1 MLSSRKWPFI
11 FILFAGLMCATLALA
26 ALGRRPVSAGGEGSI
41 AYVRPNDTSGDEIR
55 FIEPDGSGDRLIW
68 STGKA
73 DPFAVDAITSL
84 AWRPDATEL
93 AFASDH
99 EKDCS
104 ILRSDIYG
112 VYPDGSDHRRI
123 TNAPTCEELAAYP
136 KGTVVVEVENQTGG
150 SGPFFIYVQGAPGL
164 QFISVAPGAVT
175 TVTVHD
181 VADLGQGLLQFSA
194 VTDANRRWWGAP
206 VDVQAGATVEAPR
219 LVLGEGLLEFGADWP
234 TWRSDGSRIGYVVG
248 LGTPYHIEANPG
260 LLELGDL
267 LLDGQSS
274 ALFVDLL
281 TWSPAAAN
289 ANQLLYGGSGFAVDL
304 SEVGV
309 FRIYEGSPDPGE
321 VLVSPSEV
329 WHTVT
334 GLAWLPDGSG
344 FIFAMSEDTFIG
356 EKADIFEYSF
366 STGQATRLTD
376 FSTEFAYQLSVSPDG
391 QRIVF
396 ERVTELLVWE
406 DPQVDLWIMNRDGSG
421 QRLLV
426 ENGRAP
432 AWSPGEIQSPPSP
445 TPTPTPTQ
453 PPPPPGLDARNYL
466 PFVSG
471 N

>member
-1 MLSSRKWPFI
+1 MS
-11 FILFAGLMCATLALA
+11 AGLVLA
-26 ALGRRPVSAGGEGSI
+26 GPGHRPASAGTGEGTI
-41 AYVRPNDTSGDEIR
+41 AYVRPNNANGDEIR
-55 FIEPDGSGDRLIW
+55 LIEPDGSGDHLIW
-68 STGKA
+68 SVGQP
-73 DPFAVDAITSL
+73 DPYEVESITSL

-104 ILRSDIYG
+104 IFRSDIYSI
-112 VYPDGSDHRRI
+112 YPDGSGHRRI
-123 TNAPTCEELAAYP
+123 TNAPTCDQLAAYP

-150 SGPFFIYVQGAPGL
+150 SGPFLIYVQGAPGL
-164 QFISVAPGAVT
+164 QFLSVAPGAVT
-175 TVTVHD
+175 TVTVYE
-181 VADLGQGLLQFSA
+181 VADLGQDLLQFSA
-194 VTDANRRWWGAP
+194 VTDPNRRWWGAP
-206 VDVQAGATVEAPR
+206 VNVQAGTTVETPR
-219 LVLGEGLLEFGADWP
+219 LVLGEGLMEFGADWP
-234 TWRSDGSRIGYVVG
+234 TWHSDGSRLGYVVG
-248 LGTPYHIEANPG
+248 LGNPNHIEANPG
-260 LLELGDL
+260 PLELGDV

-281 TWSPAAAN
+281 AWSPAGAT
-289 ANQLLYGGSGFAVDL
+289 ANQLLYAGSGFAVDL

-309 FRIYEGSPDPGE
+309 FRIYEGNPDPGE

-344 FIFAMSEDTFIG
+344 FIFAMSEDTFTG
-356 EKADIFEYSF
+356 EKADIYEYRF
-366 STGQATRLTD
+366 STGQVTRLTN

-421 QRLLV
+421 QQLLV

-432 AWSPGEIQSPPSP
+432 AWSPGDPQV
-445 TPTPTPTQ
+445 
-453 PPPPPGLDARNYL
+453 PPPPSGFNIYL
-466 PFVSG
+466 PLITT
-471 N
+471 ND